1 MKRALGID
9 EIAIREYW
17 PASALQGRPKSMMG
31 PHLSSERWE
40 MERHGSKGK
49 PGCLLGHARGHTPR
63 AESSRCGQRQASWSR
78 EGVPRALNRDAHGNI
93 ATHLW
98 VWAARPR
105 QSGFTLASSVL
116 STGMGPERRVEKT
129 EEQVTGTQGGY
140 TQGQGPSAHSH
151 DNKAWLC
158 VFYSFQ
164 YLPNPEGSQVIKY
177 FEERKT
183 DGTKLM

>member
-1 MKRALGID
+1 
-9 EIAIREYW
+9 
-17 PASALQGRPKSMMG
+17 MG
-31 PHLSSERWE
+31 
-40 MERHGSKGK
+40 
-49 PGCLLGHARGHTPR
+49 T
-63 AESSRCGQRQASWSR
+63 
-78 EGVPRALNRDAHGNI
+78 
-93 ATHLW
+93 
-98 VWAARPR
+98 
-105 QSGFTLASSVL
+105 
-116 STGMGPERRVEKT
+116 ERRVEKT
-129 EEQVTGTQGGY
+129 EEHVTGTQGGY